1 MYFFGIALIGILGGL
16 AIALLTNWFPAYW
29 NKQESEWKAELLSE
43 TQEATQHSVEKH
55 SDFNLKKLLGEVFL
69 VENRSNLILC
79 LIIGITLS
87 LPNFVLHGWTDLA
100 LLQFSLSCVLATS
113 ALIDLR
119 THILPDMLIYPA
131 LWFGLFVQTIST
143 TETIGVVFA
152 IWGAI
157 IGYLVLWVPSTIF
170 SLVRRAEPMG
180 NGDFKL
186 MALIGAWLG
195 PQSIVPIAFAASS
208 FAALFYLS
216 KGWSRDQEFAFGP
229 WLAGSAVLYMNAG
242 LFRAISF

>member
-100 LLQFSLSCVLATS
+100 LLQFSLICSF
-113 ALIDLR
+113 I
-119 THILPDMLIYPA
+119 PPY
-131 LWFGLFVQTIST
+131 GL
-143 TETIGVVFA
+143 
-152 IWGAI
+152 
-157 IGYLVLWVPSTIF
+157 GYLCKLYRLLRP
-170 SLVRRAEPMG
+170 LVWCLQSGEP
-180 NGDFKL
+180 L
-186 MALIGAWLG
+186 
-195 PQSIVPIAFAASS
+195 
-208 FAALFYLS
+208 
-216 KGWSRDQEFAFGP
+216 
-229 WLAGSAVLYMNAG
+229 LA
-242 LFRAISF
+242 I